1 MSLNAQVSA
10 ERVHIGFF
18 GLRNAGKSSL
28 VNRVTGQELSVVS
41 EVRGTTTDPVRKAM
55 ELLPLGPVVI
65 IDTPGLDD
73 EGTLGEERVRRA
85 RRVLD
90 QTDIAVLVVD
100 AAAGLSQAD
109 RGLTQLFEE
118 RHIPY
123 VIAMNKADLVTVPE
137 NIPENMIFV
146 SARENG
152 NIHALKEKIAALVR
166 SVPPARELI
175 ADLVSP
181 GDAVVL
187 VTPIDSAAPKGRLIL
202 PQQQTIRSLLDAG
215 CIPVV
220 ARETELARTLSLLRE
235 PPALVV
241 TDSQAFGMV
250 SRIVPDSVRLTS
262 FSILFARY
270 KGDLRTAVLGAAALR
285 QLKDGDTV
293 LISEGCTHHRQC
305 GDIGTEKLP
314 RWVRQYTGRDIRFVF
329 TSGGEFPENLS
340 PYALDHPSA
349 ARACWA
355 SAKCSRVCAAQRNS
369 VSLSPTTALPS
380 RRFTVFSTVR
390 CVRFP
395 RFTQSGRNSSSKKVF
410 CLLFARFYSIMQA
423 YRCIELEARC
433 A

>member
-28 VNRVTGQELSVVS
+28 VNRVTGQTLSIVS

-55 ELLPLGPVVI
+55 ELLPVGPVVI

-73 EGTLGEERVRRA
+73 EGALGEERVRRT

-109 RGLTQLFEE
+109 RELMQLFEGK
-118 RHIPY
+118 RIPF
-123 VIAMNKADLVTVPE
+123 VVAMNKADLVSVPESVPE
-137 NIPENMIFV
+137 NTIYV
-146 SARENG
+146 SAQENE
-152 NIHALKEKIAALVR
+152 NIYALKEKIAALSR
-166 SVPPARELI
+166 SAASPRELI
-175 ADLVSP
+175 ADLVSS

-202 PQQQTIRSLLDAG
+202 PQQQTIRALLDAG
-215 CIPVV
+215 CVPVV
-220 ARETELARTLSLLRE
+220 TRETELSRTLSLLSE
-235 PPALVV
+235 PPALAV
-241 TDSQAFGMV
+241 TDSQAFGIV
-250 SRIVPDSVRLTS
+250 SKTVPESVRLTS

-285 QLKDGDTV
+285 RLKDGDTV

-314 RWVRQYTGRDIRFVF
+314 RWVKSYTGRDVNFAF
-329 TSGGEFPENLS
+329 TSGGEFPDDLS
-340 PYALDHPSA
+340 PYALVIHCGACMLNEREMQSRLCRAAEQSVPITNYGIAIAQMHGILDRALQPFSA
-349 ARACWA
+349 LHAEW
-355 SAKCSRVCAAQRNS
+355 SAQQLV
-369 VSLSPTTALPS
+369 
-380 RRFTVFSTVR
+380 
-390 CVRFP
+390 
-395 RFTQSGRNSSSKKVF
+395 
-410 CLLFARFYSIMQA
+410 
-423 YRCIELEARC
+423 
-433 A
+433 

>member
-28 VNRVTGQELSVVS
+28 VNRVTGQTLSIVS

-55 ELLPLGPVVI
+55 ELLPVGPVVI

-73 EGTLGEERVRRA
+73 EGALGEERVRCT

-109 RGLTQLFEE
+109 RELMQLFEGK
-118 RHIPY
+118 RIPF
-123 VIAMNKADLVTVPE
+123 VVAMNKADLVSVPESVPE
-137 NIPENMIFV
+137 NTIYV
-146 SARENG
+146 SAQENE
-152 NIHALKEKIAALVR
+152 NIYALKEKIAALSR
-166 SVPPARELI
+166 SAASPRELI

-202 PQQQTIRSLLDAG
+202 PQQQTIRALLDAG
-215 CIPVV
+215 CVPVV
-220 ARETELARTLSLLRE
+220 TRETELSRTLSLLSE

-241 TDSQAFGMV
+241 TDSQAFGIV
-250 SRIVPDSVRLTS
+250 SKIVSESVRLTS

-285 QLKDGDTV
+285 RLKDGDTV

-314 RWVRQYTGRDIRFVF
+314 RWVKSYTGRDVNFAF
-329 TSGGEFPENLS
+329 TSGGEFPDDLS
-340 PYALDHPSA
+340 PYALVIHCGACMLNEREMQSRLCRAAEQSVPITNYGIAIAQIHGILDRALRPFSA
-349 ARACWA
+349 LHAEW
-355 SAKCSRVCAAQRNS
+355 SAQQLV
-369 VSLSPTTALPS
+369 
-380 RRFTVFSTVR
+380 
-390 CVRFP
+390 
-395 RFTQSGRNSSSKKVF
+395 
-410 CLLFARFYSIMQA
+410 
-423 YRCIELEARC
+423 
-433 A
+433 

>member
-28 VNRVTGQELSVVS
+28 VNRVTGQTLSIVS

-55 ELLPLGPVVI
+55 ELLPVGPVVI

-73 EGTLGEERVRRA
+73 EGALGEERVRRA

-109 RGLTQLFEE
+109 RELMQLFEGK
-118 RHIPY
+118 RIPF
-123 VIAMNKADLVTVPE
+123 VVAMNKADLVSVPESVPE
-137 NIPENMIFV
+137 NTIYV
-146 SARENG
+146 SAQENE
-152 NIHALKEKIAALVR
+152 NIYALKEKIAALAR
-166 SVPPARELI
+166 SAASPRELI
-175 ADLVSP
+175 ADLVSS

-202 PQQQTIRSLLDAG
+202 PQQQTIRALLDAG
-215 CIPVV
+215 CVPVV
-220 ARETELARTLSLLRE
+220 TRETELSRTLSLLSE

-241 TDSQAFGMV
+241 TDSQAFGIV
-250 SRIVPDSVRLTS
+250 SKTVPESVRLTS

-285 QLKDGDTV
+285 RLKDGDTV

-314 RWVRQYTGRDIRFVF
+314 RWVKSYTGRDVNFAF
-329 TSGGEFPENLS
+329 TSGGEFPDDLS
-340 PYALDHPSA
+340 PYALVIHCGACMLNEREMQSRLCRAAEQSVPITNYGIAIAQMHGILDRALQPFSA
-349 ARACWA
+349 LHAEW
-355 SAKCSRVCAAQRNS
+355 SAQQLV
-369 VSLSPTTALPS
+369 
-380 RRFTVFSTVR
+380 
-390 CVRFP
+390 
-395 RFTQSGRNSSSKKVF
+395 
-410 CLLFARFYSIMQA
+410 
-423 YRCIELEARC
+423 
-433 A
+433 

>member
-28 VNRVTGQELSVVS
+28 VNRVTGQTLSIVS

-55 ELLPLGPVVI
+55 ELLPVGPVVI

-73 EGTLGEERVRRA
+73 EGALGEERVRRA

-90 QTDIAVLVVD
+90 QTNIAVLVVD

-109 RGLTQLFEE
+109 RELMQLFEGK
-118 RHIPY
+118 RIPF
-123 VIAMNKADLVTVPE
+123 VVAMNKADLVSVPESVPE
-137 NIPENMIFV
+137 NTIYV
-146 SARENG
+146 SAQENE
-152 NIHALKEKIAALVR
+152 NIYVLKEKIAALAR
-166 SVPPARELI
+166 SAASPRELI

-202 PQQQTIRSLLDAG
+202 PQQQTIRALLDAG
-215 CIPVV
+215 CVPVV
-220 ARETELARTLSLLRE
+220 TRETELSRTLSLLSE

-241 TDSQAFGMV
+241 TDSQAIGIV
-250 SRIVPDSVRLTS
+250 SKIVPESVRLTS

-285 QLKDGDTV
+285 RLKDGDTV

-314 RWVRQYTGRDIRFVF
+314 RWVKSYTGRDVNFAF
-329 TSGGEFPENLS
+329 TSGGEFPDDLS
-340 PYALDHPSA
+340 PYALVIHCGACMLNEREMQSRLCRAAEQSVPITNYGIAIAQMHGILDRALQPFSA
-349 ARACWA
+349 LHAEW
-355 SAKCSRVCAAQRNS
+355 SAQQLV
-369 VSLSPTTALPS
+369 
-380 RRFTVFSTVR
+380 
-390 CVRFP
+390 
-395 RFTQSGRNSSSKKVF
+395 
-410 CLLFARFYSIMQA
+410 
-423 YRCIELEARC
+423 
-433 A
+433 

>member
-28 VNRVTGQELSVVS
+28 VNRVTGQTLSIVS

-55 ELLPLGPVVI
+55 ELLPVGPVVI

-73 EGTLGEERVRRA
+73 EGALGEERVRRT

-109 RGLTQLFEE
+109 RELMQLFEGK
-118 RHIPY
+118 RIPF
-123 VIAMNKADLVTVPE
+123 VVAMNKTDLVSVPESVPE
-137 NIPENMIFV
+137 NTIYV
-146 SARENG
+146 SAQENE
-152 NIHALKEKIAALVR
+152 NIYALKEKIAALAR
-166 SVPPARELI
+166 SAASPRELI
-175 ADLVSP
+175 ADLVWS

-202 PQQQTIRSLLDAG
+202 PQQQTIRALLDAG
-215 CIPVV
+215 CVPVV
-220 ARETELARTLSLLRE
+220 TRETELSRTLSLLSE

-241 TDSQAFGMV
+241 TDSQAFGIV
-250 SRIVPDSVRLTS
+250 SKTVPESVRLTS

-270 KGDLRTAVLGAAALR
+270 KGDLRTTVLGAAALR
-285 QLKDGDTV
+285 RLKGGDTV

-314 RWVRQYTGRDIRFVF
+314 RWVKSYTGRDVNFAF
-329 TSGGEFPENLS
+329 TSGGEFPDDLS
-340 PYALDHPSA
+340 PYALVIHCGACMLNEREMQSRLCRAAEQSVPITNYGIAIAQLHGILDRALRPFSA
-349 ARACWA
+349 LHAEW
-355 SAKCSRVCAAQRNS
+355 SAQQLV
-369 VSLSPTTALPS
+369 
-380 RRFTVFSTVR
+380 
-390 CVRFP
+390 
-395 RFTQSGRNSSSKKVF
+395 
-410 CLLFARFYSIMQA
+410 
-423 YRCIELEARC
+423 
-433 A
+433 